1 MTDEASPGPATAGFD
16 EARSGEP
23 WLQPHGHPWQAGAA
37 ECVHDN
43 PWFAADV
50 YAGVAPTGAKAAYY
64 ALRYKNAATGVIP
77 LHGDGTITLVGQW
90 RFPSGTYS
98 WELPEGGAPLSEP
111 AIEGARRELQEEA
124 GLTAAT
130 LELILTFQLSNASS
144 DETAFIYLAT
154 GLGAAEMERDATEAL
169 TLARVPFREALRA
182 AVEGRIKDSL
192 TVAGLLRLHHMAVE
206 GELGADVARLL
217 LGR

>member
-1 MTDEASPGPATAGFD
+1 MMTDQASPAPPEAGTDEA
-16 EARSGEP
+16 
-23 WLQPHGHPWQAGAA
+23 WLRAHGHPWQAGSA

-50 YAGVAPTGAKAAYY
+50 YAGVAPTGAEATYY

-77 LHGDGTITLVGQW
+77 LHEDGTITLVGQW
-90 RFPSGTYS
+90 RFPFGAYS

-111 AIEGARRELQEEA
+111 VIDGARRELREEA
-124 GLTAAT
+124 GLIAER

-144 DETAFIYLAT
+144 DETAYVYLARD
-154 GLGAAEMERDATEAL
+154 LGAAEMERDATEAL
-169 TLARVPFREALRA
+169 TLARVPFRQTLD
-182 AVEGRIKDSL
+182 AVVKGRIKDSL

-206 GELGADVARLL
+206 GELEADVARLL